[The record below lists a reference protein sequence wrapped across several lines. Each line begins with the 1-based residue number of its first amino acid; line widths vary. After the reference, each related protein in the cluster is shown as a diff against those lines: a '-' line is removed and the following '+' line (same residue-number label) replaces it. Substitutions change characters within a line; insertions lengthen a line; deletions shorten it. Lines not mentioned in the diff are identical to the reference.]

1 MEKRRTTKNMP
12 IEKQDTSRLEKE
24 TLKVLNNENIRFCT
38 ALPARHP
45 CEKMKKTKECLVWP
59 PMSKLLII

>member
-1 MEKRRTTKNMP
+1 MRRTTKNMP
-12 IEKQDTSRLEKE
+12 IKKKDTARLERE

-45 CEKMKKTKECLVWP
+45 CEMMKKTKECLVWP